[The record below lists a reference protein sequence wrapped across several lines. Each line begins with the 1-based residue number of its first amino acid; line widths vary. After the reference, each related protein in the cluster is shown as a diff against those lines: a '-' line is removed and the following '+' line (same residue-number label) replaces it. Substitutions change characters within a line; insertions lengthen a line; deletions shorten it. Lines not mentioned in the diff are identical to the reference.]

1 VLTKFA
7 RHRYALVLIGAAAS
21 WGIATVIA
29 KSALAEIP
37 PVVLL
42 PVQLTASALL
52 VTPVLLARGHI
63 EPSTGRIGR
72 LIGLGILNPGI
83 SYALGLLGL
92 LYISASEAVLLWAVE
107 PLMIMALAAITLGE
121 RVSKTQ
127 VVAAAVAAMG
137 VFLVVST
144 ADWTSRIIGVAL
156 TLAAVAACAIYTV
169 LSRKWTVAESSLRV
183 VAIQQGAA
191 LVFAVALAAVVA
203 ASSLSITL
211 AGISLAAWGAAVA
224 SGCLYYGIAFWLYLT
239 GLKGTP
245 ASVAGQY
252 LNLIPIFG
260 IAAGSALLGEQ
271 LIGRQWIG
279 AAIVMLAVA
288 AAAGSGAA
296 STRRQAE
303 LVAPSRAHSDQTTT
317 EVP

>member
-1 VLTKFA
+1 
-7 RHRYALVLIGAAAS
+7 
-21 WGIATVIA
+21 
-29 KSALAEIP
+29 
-37 PVVLL
+37 
-42 PVQLTASALL
+42 
-52 VTPVLLARGHI
+52 
-63 EPSTGRIGR
+63 
-72 LIGLGILNPGI
+72 
-83 SYALGLLGL
+83 
-92 LYISASEAVLLWAVE
+92 
-107 PLMIMALAAITLGE
+107 MIMALAAITLGE